1 MIAQVDAPFP
11 RFDLAGQTALVT
23 GAARGIG
30 RSIALALANAG
41 ADVVL
46 GLRQAGT
53 ADDLVAQ
60 IQGMGRRAL
69 PVEMDLRRLEQIGP
83 AVDQAVDA
91 FGRLDI
97 LVNNAG
103 LGPSAPAEEVIEEN
117 FDLTFDV
124 NVKGVFFASQA
135 VLPAHIPS
143 STIGF
148 SADRGLSA
156 SGAREGGRRGERPL
170 SMPMTR

>member
-1 MIAQVDAPFP
+1 MISKVDAPFP

-53 ADDLVAQ
+53 ADDLVAH

-69 PVEMDLRRLEQIGP
+69 PVEMDVRRLEQIGP

-103 LGPSAPAEEVIEEN
+103 LGPSAPAGDMATPPRFSPMVSISSMN
-117 FDLTFDV
+117 PMAPPFFRAAFRSDLKKARIFT
-124 NVKGVFFASQA
+124 A
-135 VLPAHIPS
+135 V
-143 STIGF
+143 
-148 SADRGLSA
+148 
-156 SGAREGGRRGERPL
+156 
-170 SMPMTR
+170 MP